1 MVIRTRRSIAL
12 QVLQKLSFR
21 ITRGIE
27 NISIISRQQYGEATI
42 KSKKER
48 GTAISGS
55 TDYLHRHPKIGLGD
69 SVPVVGGGG
78 GGGVCVS
85 ASGSD
90 SGMS

>member
-1 MVIRTRRSIAL
+1 MKDTKVDCFAGITETLISDYTRYGKHKYH
-12 QVLQKLSFR
+12 Q
-21 ITRGIE
+21 
-27 NISIISRQQYGEATI
+27 QQYVEATI

-69 SVPVVGGGG
+69 SVPVVGGE
-78 GGGVCVS
+78 GVCVS

>member
-1 MVIRTRRSIAL
+1 MKDTKVDCFAGITETLISDYTRYG
-12 QVLQKLSFR
+12 KHKYH
-21 ITRGIE
+21 
-27 NISIISRQQYGEATI
+27 QQAADVEATI

-69 SVPVVGGGG
+69 SVPVVGGK
-78 GGGVCVS
+78 GVCVS

>member
-1 MVIRTRRSIAL
+1 M
-12 QVLQKLSFR
+12 
-21 ITRGIE
+21 E
-27 NISIISRQQYGEATI
+27 ETI

-55 TDYLHRHPKIGLGD
+55 TDSLHRHPKIGLGD
-69 SVPVVGGGG
+69 SVPVVGGD
-78 GGGVCVS
+78 GVCVS

>member
-1 MVIRTRRSIAL
+1 MKNMKVDCFAGITETLISDYTRNGKHKYH
-12 QVLQKLSFR
+12 Q
-21 ITRGIE
+21 
-27 NISIISRQQYGEATI
+27 QQYVEATM

-55 TDYLHRHPKIGLGD
+55 TNYLHRHPKIGLGD

-78 GGGVCVS
+78 VCVS

-90 SGMS
+90 SGLS